1 MKIKSQTF
9 DFHGCF
15 LYLCVMIQRLELKEL
30 SVLLKTNPAVALLGA
45 RQIGKTTMA
54 KLYASKAKKQT
65 LYLDLELASHYNR
78 LQNDAESYL
87 LKNKDKLIIID
98 EVQRMPELFAL
109 LRALIDI
116 DRKLA
121 RFLLLGSSSPYLIKG
136 VSESLA
142 GRIAYLDMG
151 GINLLEAQK
160 SKIKQ
165 DDLWLKGGF
174 PSALTL
180 KSSKEVHNWYNN
192 LIKSYTEKDM
202 KELFG
207 VDFSSVT
214 IRNFWNMLAHN
225 NSSLWNKE
233 NYSRSLGVTAPTVGR
248 YLEYME
254 GAFLIT
260 RLQPWFTNSKKRL
273 VKAPKIYIRDT
284 GILHALLR
292 TQDMDDLFGHPHVGA
307 SWEGFVI
314 EQIRQLKPA
323 HLDMYFYRTH
333 QGTEA
338 DLVLVKGTKPIA
350 CIEIKLSTAP
360 QVSKGFIQSVSDLKT
375 RNNYIIMP
383 TGDRYQTQEKINICN
398 LSEFLTTNLNKM

>member
-1 MKIKSQTF
+1 
-9 DFHGCF
+9 
-15 LYLCVMIQRLELKEL
+15 MIQRIELKEL
-30 SVLLKTNPAVALLGA
+30 NTLLKTNPVVALLGA
-45 RQIGKTTMA
+45 RQIGKTTLA
-54 KLYASKAKKQT
+54 KLYAAKAKKET
-65 LYLDLELASHYNR
+65 LYLDLELESHYNR

-98 EVQRMPELFAL
+98 EVQRMPKLFAL
-109 LRALIDI
+109 LRALVDI
-116 DRKLA
+116 DRKPA
-121 RFLLLGSSSPYLIKG
+121 RFLLLGSSSPHLIKG

-151 GINLLEAQK
+151 GINLPEAQK

-165 DDLWLKGGF
+165 DALWLKGGF
-174 PSALTL
+174 PVALTL
-180 KSSKEVHNWYNN
+180 KKYDAVHNWYSN

-214 IRNFWNMLAHN
+214 IRNFWTMLAHS
-225 NSSLWNKE
+225 NSNLWNKE
-233 NYSRSLGVTAPTVGR
+233 SYGKSLGVTAPTVGR

-254 GAFLIT
+254 AAFLVT
-260 RLQPWFTNSKKRL
+260 RLQPWFNNSKKRL

-284 GILHALLR
+284 GILHALIR
-292 TQDMDDLFGHPHVGA
+292 TPDMDNLFGHPSVGA

-338 DLVLVKGTKPIA
+338 DLVLVRGLKPVA
-350 CIEIKLSTAP
+350 CIEIKLSSSP
-360 QVSKGFIQSVSDLKT
+360 QISKGFIQSIADLKT
-375 RNNYIIMP
+375 GNNYMIMP
-383 TGDRYQTQEKINICN
+383 TGPSYATKEKINICS
-398 LSEFLTTNLNKM
+398 LGEFLNDRLGKL

>member
-1 MKIKSQTF
+1 
-9 DFHGCF
+9 
-15 LYLCVMIQRLELKEL
+15 MIQRIELKEL
-30 SVLLKTNPAVALLGA
+30 SVLLKTNPVVALLGA
-45 RQIGKTTMA
+45 RQIGKTTLA
-54 KLYASKAKKQT
+54 KQYASKSKKQT
-65 LYLDLELASHYNR
+65 LYLDLELESHYNR

-87 LKNKDKLIIID
+87 LNNKGKLIIID
-98 EVQRMPELFAL
+98 EVQRMPKLFAL
-109 LRALIDI
+109 LRALVDI
-116 DRKLA
+116 DRKTA
-121 RFLLLGSSSPYLIKG
+121 RFLLLGSSSPHLIKG

-151 GINLLEAQK
+151 GINLIEARK

-174 PSALTL
+174 PNALTL
-180 KSSKEVHNWYNN
+180 KQASAVHSWYDN
-192 LIKSYTEKDM
+192 LIKSYSEKDM

-225 NSSLWNKE
+225 NGTLWNKE
-233 NYSRSLGVTAPTVGR
+233 NYGKSLGITAPTVGR

-254 GAFLIT
+254 GAFLVT

-284 GILHALLR
+284 GILHTLIR
-292 TQDMDDLFGHPHVGA
+292 TQDMDDLFGHPGVGL

-314 EQIRQLKPA
+314 EQIRQLKPS
-323 HLDMYFYRTH
+323 HLDLYFYRTH

-338 DLVLVKGTKPIA
+338 DLILVKGNKPVA

-360 QVSKGFIQSVSDLKT
+360 QVSKGFIQSIADLKT
-375 RNNYIIMP
+375 NSNFIIIP
-383 TGDRYQTQEKINICN
+383 TGDSYSTKEKISICS
-398 LSEFLTTNLNKM
+398 LFDFLTTHLCKL

>member
-1 MKIKSQTF
+1 
-9 DFHGCF
+9 
-15 LYLCVMIQRLELKEL
+15 MIQRIEITELTR
-30 SVLLKTNPAVALLGA
+30 LLKTNPAVALLGA
-45 RQIGKTTMA
+45 RQIGKTTLA
-54 KLYASKAKKQT
+54 KLYASKAKKET
-65 LYLDLELASHYNR
+65 LYLDLELESHFNR

-98 EVQRMPELFAL
+98 EVQRMPKLFAL

-116 DRKLA
+116 DRKPA
-121 RFLLLGSSSPYLIKG
+121 RFLLLGSSSPHLIKG

-151 GINLLEAQK
+151 GINLPEAQK

-165 DDLWLKGGF
+165 DALWFKGGF
-174 PSALTL
+174 PVALTL
-180 KSSKEVHNWYNN
+180 KQNDAVNTWYTN

-207 VDFSSVT
+207 VEFSSVT
-214 IRNFWNMLAHN
+214 IRNFWSMLAHN
-225 NSSLWNKE
+225 NGQLWNKE
-233 NYSRSLGVTAPTVGR
+233 NYGKSLGVTAPTVGR

-254 GAFLIT
+254 GAFLLT
-260 RLQPWFTNSKKRL
+260 RLQPWFNNSKKRL

-284 GILHALLR
+284 GILHTLIRA
-292 TQDMDDLFGHPHVGA
+292 TDMDDLFGHPNVGT

-314 EQIRQLKPA
+314 EQVRQLKPT

-338 DLVLVKGTKPIA
+338 DLVLVKGIKPVV
-350 CIEIKLSTAP
+350 CIEIKLSGAP
-360 QVSKGFIQSVSDLKT
+360 QVKKGFLQSITDLKT
-375 RNNYIIMP
+375 RKNYIIIP
-383 TGDRYQTQEKINICN
+383 TGDSYDTKEGISICN
-398 LSEFLTTNLNKM
+398 LAVFINTHLGQL

>member
-1 MKIKSQTF
+1 
-9 DFHGCF
+9 
-15 LYLCVMIQRLELKEL
+15 MIQRIELASL
-30 SVLLKTNPAVALLGA
+30 ANLLKTNPVVALLGA
-45 RQIGKTTMA
+45 RQIGKTTLA
-54 KLYASKAKKQT
+54 KLYAPKAKRET
-65 LYLDLELASHYNR
+65 LYLDLELESHYAR
-78 LQNDAESYL
+78 LVNDAENYL

-98 EVQRMPELFAL
+98 EVPRMPKLFAL

-116 DRKLA
+116 DRKPA
-121 RFLLLGSSSPYLIKG
+121 RFLLLGSSSPHLIKG

-151 GINLLEAQK
+151 GINLPEAQK

-165 DDLWLKGGF
+165 DALWLKGGF
-174 PSALTL
+174 PVALQL
-180 KSSKEVHNWYNN
+180 KSMNAVHNWYTN

-207 VDFSSVT
+207 VEFSSVT
-214 IRNFWNMLAHN
+214 IRNFWSMLAHTN
-225 NSSLWNKE
+225 GQLWNKE
-233 NYSRSLGVTAPTVGR
+233 NYGKSLGVTAPTVGR

-254 GAFLIT
+254 GAFLVT
-260 RLQPWFTNSKKRL
+260 RLQPWFNNSKKRL

-284 GILHALLR
+284 GILHTLIRAF
-292 TQDMDDLFGHPHVGA
+292 DMDNLFGHPDVGA

-314 EQIRQLKPA
+314 EQIRQLKPP

-338 DLVLVKGTKPIA
+338 DLVLVKGMKPLA

-360 QVSKGFIQSVSDLKT
+360 QVSKGFLQAISDLKT
-375 RNNYIIMP
+375 KNNYIIMP
-383 TGDRYQTQEKINICN
+383 EGDSYSTHTSITIC
-398 LSEFLTTNLNKM
+398 SLTNFIKKYLETV